1 MLELTISRSHIGPTL
16 VPSGGTQHMPNRKIL
31 LIVNAGRRDNGPKPE
46 LIASMEE
53 KLSASGHGFEVA
65 VSNSPDD
72 AEQLFR
78 DMHANGFTEV
88 WVAGGDG
95 SINHA
100 VNQIGESGM
109 VMGIV
114 PMGTINALAQALH
127 IPRDPMEAI
136 DYLLNAHVEAMDL
149 GKVASRYFICYATV
163 GLHASIFH
171 NINVGLKKRWG
182 KLAFYESAVR
192 SLLHKSTLARFRLK
206 FEELD
211 KNGEAYVP
219 PRLRTERG
227 YSFILTNVANYAGF
241 GIVLDNQKPFCSGYF
256 ELHHF
261 RRNLIK
267 PMLRW
272 FARLKFWKKKASNQK
287 EGTVLYRL
295 SQCRV
300 TSHRSL
306 FLQIDGEPISQRNPR
321 HLIFRCI
328 KGGLNI
334 LLQASVANAT
344 TQNAE

>member
-1 MLELTISRSHIGPTL
+1 MGHYQL
-16 VPSGGTQHMPNRKIL
+16 MPNRKIL
-31 LIVNAGRRDNGPKPE
+31 VVLNAGRRDSGPDDE
-46 LIASMEE
+46 LLASMET
-53 KLSASGHGFEVA
+53 KLRSSGYEFELA
-65 VSNSPDD
+65 ISRQAED

-78 DMHANGFTEV
+78 DMQAKGFTEV

-114 PMGTINALAQALH
+114 PMGTINALAQALR
-127 IPRDPMEAI
+127 IPQDPLEAI
-136 DYLLNAHVEAMDL
+136 DYLLNAPVTAMDL

-171 NINVGLKKRWG
+171 NINVDLKKRWG
-182 KLAFYESAVR
+182 KLAFYESAIR

-211 KNGEAYVP
+211 KNGKAYIPSRV
-219 PRLRTERG
+219 RTERG

-261 RRNLIK
+261 RQNLLK

-272 FARLKFWKKKASNQK
+272 FARLKFWKTKTSNHK

-300 TSHRSL
+300 TSHRPL
-306 FLQIDGEPISQRNPR
+306 FLQIDGEPITQRNPR
-321 HLIFRCI
+321 YLLFQCI
-328 KGGLNI
+328 KGGIKI
-334 LLQASVANAT
+334 LLQPAIASQT
-344 TQNAE
+344 TGNNE